1 MKKVVSFVLVLLMAL
16 TLLPTTVWAGGYEN
30 YAAYDVSV
38 WEDSADPI
46 NCSESNS
53 GKGWSYDK
61 EAAILTLN
69 GFAGKYITIGKPMT
83 ILLKAGSVNDIAY
96 GLYFGT
102 EYKKVT
108 IAGAGKLKVGNAIES
123 SYTDIIISAEVEIE
137 KRELPSFQANI
148 AIADE
153 SGEIFTTRAVELAGD
168 GAYTGYTGL
177 ILPFGDTLT
186 MQGGS
191 LTVTGTEYGLKARA
205 GNKAY
210 NQHNISG
217 GTVRI
222 VDTTVSAVC
231 IDVDEWDFEA
241 DQLSTDPSV
250 VVKGAKAVDRNDCA
264 LIWKAVQDQYGRSD
278 VQLYSAEGAVAK
290 SATIAGT
297 ASAGEKT
304 VVGFAVLS
312 EQPFVLIE
320 GLDAFLTYEWD
331 FEKEQEDT
339 SKPFMWYN
347 LYALSKTLVIR
358 AVYSD
363 GTVKVGTMHEI
374 DEMTESGDWHISADG
389 GNSYENQW
397 MPGHTYTARVMCSN
411 KSGQWSSNE
420 PSVPIQI
427 KIIPKKVGDIDGD
440 GETTVLEVQAI
451 YEWLTTQGSLTES
464 QRSMLDMNGD
474 RVLDVF
480 DLQYCYEV
488 AAKIKSVPAA

>member
-53 GKGWSYDK
+53 GKGWAYDK

-123 SYTDIIISAEVEIE
+123 SYTDIIICAEVEIE

-205 GNKAY
+205 GNESY

-222 VDTTVSAVC
+222 VDATVSAVC
-231 IDVDEWDFEA
+231 IDVNERDFEA

-278 VQLYSAEGAVAK
+278 VQLYSVEGAVAK

-304 VVGFAVLS
+304 VVGFAVLDD
-312 EQPFVLIE
+312 QPIIMIE
-320 GLDAFLTYEWD
+320 GLDSFLTYAWSDTME
-331 FEKEQEDT
+331 EDM
-339 SKPFMWYN
+339 SKPYIRYDV
-347 LYALSKTLVIR
+347 YALRKNLTIR
-358 AVYSD
+358 AAFSD
-363 GTVKVGTMHEI
+363 GTFKEGKIADIPEGNWSICEESGNNYENPWKVGNTYTIQLECFNTNGTWNSETDPYAIVKV
-374 DEMTESGDWHISADG
+374 
-389 GNSYENQW
+389 
-397 MPGHTYTARVMCSN
+397 
-411 KSGQWSSNE
+411 
-420 PSVPIQI
+420 
-427 KIIPKKVGDIDGD
+427 KIIPKKVGDMDGD